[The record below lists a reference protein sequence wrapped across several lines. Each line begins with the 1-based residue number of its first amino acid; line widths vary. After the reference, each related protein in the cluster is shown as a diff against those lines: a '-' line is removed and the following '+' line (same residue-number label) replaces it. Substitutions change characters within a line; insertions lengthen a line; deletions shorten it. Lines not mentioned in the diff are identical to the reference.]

1 MTPETLDYLRRVTQ
15 GMAKAATMIQDDTAA
30 VIATQDHIEVIKHYN
45 SVRIA
50 VELIK
55 EAKKGLEAI
64 EEKLS
69 REEVPTV
76 MRANNIKNIFLEDI
90 GRVQLNNRY
99 SCSITDKPKGYAW
112 LRANNAESLI
122 QETVN
127 SSTLSS
133 FAKHYMEDEGK
144 ELPAEEGFK
153 VSTMTFTS
161 ITKK

>member
-1 MTPETLDYLRRVTQ
+1 MSPDTMDYLRRVTQ
-15 GMAKAATMIQDDTAA
+15 GMTKAAAMIQDDTAA
-30 VIATQDHIEVIKHYN
+30 VIAAQDHIEVIKHFN
-45 SVRIA
+45 TVRIA
-50 VELIK
+50 VELVK

-69 REEVPTV
+69 REDVPTV
-76 MRANNIKNIFLEDI
+76 MRSNSIKNIYIEDV

-99 SCSITDKPKGYAW
+99 SCSITDKEKGYAW
-112 LRANNAESLI
+112 LRANEAGSLI
-122 QETVN
+122 TETVN

-133 FAKHYMEDEGK
+133 FAKHYMEDEGR
-144 ELPAEEGFK
+144 ELPADEGFK